1 MASKGRSLESNIL
14 FKILNILEIVE
25 LAERIMNEYKFSF
38 HKRLPLCRIFIY
50 NRRSGSWFIM
60 NEKLDYKFGKYDLD
74 FLIKLK
80 AHEFRKQKIDNI
92 SEKEIRNYLFNIK
105 WKSQKSLPM
114 CDIIDDVM
122 NLQFSEIFDYLSIQA
137 VKEASTL
144 DLAAFQEFISK

>member
-1 MASKGRSLESNIL
+1 
-14 FKILNILEIVE
+14 
-25 LAERIMNEYKFSF
+25 
-38 HKRLPLCRIFIY
+38 
-50 NRRSGSWFIM
+50 M

-122 NLQFSEIFDYLSIQA
+122 NLQYLSIQA

>member
-1 MASKGRSLESNIL
+1 
-14 FKILNILEIVE
+14 
-25 LAERIMNEYKFSF
+25 
-38 HKRLPLCRIFIY
+38 
-50 NRRSGSWFIM
+50 M

-122 NLQFSEIFDYLSIQA
+122 NLQFSEIFDY
-137 VKEASTL
+137 STP
-144 DLAAFQEFISK
+144 S